1 MLLLPSAHQ
10 PMPSGG
16 FLKVKGQTKVPPLNK
31 IQIYL
36 EIGKQRVFA
45 GAVDWPGWTRS
56 GRDEESAIRALVEY
70 GARYARAIES
80 ARLEFQPPADDSALT
95 VIERLKGDT
104 TTDFGSHGTP
114 PKSDSKPMDADLLRR
129 SEAVLKSCWRT
140 FDRAV
145 RAAGEKA
152 LRKGPRGGGRELD
165 EIVRHILEADAAYL
179 AKIGWPF
186 QQDATADTAAELRR
200 TRDAIL
206 EGLASAAGGK
216 LPVRGPRGELRW
228 TPRYFVRRVA
238 WHALDHAWEIE
249 DRAK

>member
-1 MLLLPSAHQ
+1 
-10 PMPSGG
+10 
-16 FLKVKGQTKVPPLNK
+16 VPPLKK
-31 IQIYL
+31 IQIYI

-56 GRDEESAIRALVEY
+56 GRNAESATRALVEY

-80 ARLEFQPPADDSALT
+80 AQLEFQPPADDSTLT

-104 TTDFGSHGTP
+104 TTDFGAPGTP

-129 SEAVLKSCWRT
+129 SEAILKSCWRT

-179 AKIGWPF
+179 AKIVGRSGRMQPPIRQRNCAGPAVRFWKAWPPPLAANCLCAGHGEGC
-186 QQDATADTAAELRR
+186 DGHRDTSSAGSPGTHWIMLGRSKTARNDLN
-200 TRDAIL
+200 
-206 EGLASAAGGK
+206 
-216 LPVRGPRGELRW
+216 
-228 TPRYFVRRVA
+228 
-238 WHALDHAWEIE
+238 
-249 DRAK
+249 